1 MEADTQKAK
10 EYLQEHGLTCVLC
23 RGEELVTS
31 DRRGVQPLLELLD
44 SGRDLRGFCAADK
57 LVSRATAFLYCLLGV
72 RAVWARTLSIP
83 AIRVLVSHGISVA
96 GEDVVLGIRNRT
108 DTGPC
113 PMEEATQTT
122 EDPHQALHAIRQTLQ
137 DLQRQ
142 QAMKN

>member
-10 EYLQEHGLTCVLC
+10 KYLQAHGLTCVLC

-57 LVSRATAFLYCLLGV
+57 VVGRATAFLYCLLGV

-122 EDPHQALHAIRQTLQ
+122 EDPHQALLAIRRTLEQ
-137 DLQRQ
+137 LRGQS
-142 QAMKN
+142 